1 MATLL
6 SRGIPFIN
14 IDALSGDHRY
24 SSGSARARESREA
37 RRLGLSRME
46 AEPGHC
52 KWRLY
57 GQGFNLRHPTNVTE

>member
-1 MATLL
+1 MLL
-6 SRGIPFIN
+6 SRGIPLMN
-14 IDALSGDHRY
+14 IDALSEDDGY

-37 RRLGLSRME
+37 RRLTLSRMK